1 MKIGSK
7 VIVPHV
13 TLLFSE
19 TGRKLTLEVATV
31 REHIQTDGWTNP
43 AQDYDYD
50 IRLSNGKR
58 YHTFDVYDIPEGVN
72 PTPEMLAAIANE
84 CPPDVL
90 EPSRVT
96 NLRTYVWK
104 ALAACKPHPTVAS
117 LLADVQGDQRSVT
130 AIVGKDE
137 VNLYRDE
144 ACKHPLENLNGKTP
158 QEFLVD
164 LLRALH
170 FNARKGFW
178 HQGKY
183 LVDGVDYHGEEDAVL
198 IQNHGLNGL
207 NFSPSTP
214 PEHR

>member
-144 ACKHPLENLNGKTP
+144 ACKHRSLKPQRENPSGIP
-158 QEFLVD
+158 GGSAEGPSFQCPERFL
-164 LLRALH
+164 AP
-170 FNARKGFW
+170 
-178 HQGKY
+178 
-183 LVDGVDYHGEEDAVL
+183 GE
-198 IQNHGLNGL
+198 IPRG
-207 NFSPSTP
+207 
-214 PEHR
+214 RC